1 MISDQLRQVLSN
13 NTPNIIGP
21 QLSRKTVLLKRKNK
35 KICNNT
41 LNQLPQKG
49 NQDVSS
55 KGENS
60 QKTDKT
66 DKTDTNT
73 QKSHSNMASQT
84 LNQIP
89 CISQDVFDGIEI
101 PATDP
106 IWLEIIPQE
115 LLLETSVEKLLEDNK
130 DYFYNLLG
138 LYLQERAIG
147 DLNMSRFVLPQKFQ
161 TQYSKDFTLKSID
174 RKIGIDSRIYED
186 YKQNSSQNQNTTTYK
201 QYFQKPIPNEI
212 IQSFKPIS
220 ERRIL
225 AMAALT
231 TYKANH
237 INFKQPEKPEIM
249 KAPTNSTTGRLQLNG
264 NSNYNQD
271 YKWHQNQ
278 NYERLPNFKNSYSKL
293 NPISNSDIFFT
304 KERASIDF
312 YPLSPLQKATQI
324 ITTPS
329 FQGQFTTTFKH
340 DYQQVDQELLTP
352 KTRNWKLN
360 VINKINSV
368 RERQIQQ

>member
-55 KGENS
+55 KVENS

-66 DKTDTNT
+66 DTNT
-73 QKSHSNMASQT
+73 IKSHSNMASQT
-84 LNQIP
+84 SNSIP

-115 LLLETSVEKLLEDNK
+115 LLLETTVEKLLEDNK

-147 DLNMSRFVLPQKFQ
+147 DLNMSRFVIPQKFQ

-174 RKIGIDSRIYED
+174 RKVGIDSRIYED
-186 YKQNSSQNQNTTTYK
+186 YKQYNSPNQNTTTYK
-201 QYFQKPIPNEI
+201 QYFQKPIQNEI
-212 IQSFKPIS
+212 IQSFKPTS
-220 ERRIL
+220 ERSVL

-249 KAPTNSTTGRLQLNG
+249 KAPTNSTTGKLLLNG
-264 NSNYNQD
+264 NSNYNQEF
-271 YKWHQNQ
+271 KWHQ

-312 YPLSPLQKATQI
+312 YPLSPQQKTTQI
-324 ITTPS
+324 IKTPS
-329 FQGQFTTTFKH
+329 FQGQFITTFKH
-340 DYQQVDQELLTP
+340 DYQQVDHELLTP

-360 VINKINSV
+360 LVNKINSV

>member
-35 KICNNT
+35 QICNNT
-41 LNQLPQKG
+41 LNQIPQKI

-55 KGENS
+55 KVDKS

-66 DKTDTNT
+66 DTITI
-73 QKSHSNMASQT
+73 KSNSNIASQT
-84 LNQIP
+84 SNSIP
-89 CISQDVFDGIEI
+89 YISQDLFDGVEI
-101 PATDP
+101 PPTDP

-115 LLLETSVEKLLEDNK
+115 LLQETTIEKLLEDNK

-138 LYLQERAIG
+138 LYLQERVIG
-147 DLNMSRFVLPQKFQ
+147 DLNMSRLVLPQKFQ

-186 YKQNSSQNQNTTTYK
+186 YKQYSSQNQNTTTYK
-201 QYFQKPIPNEI
+201 QYFQKPIQNDI

-220 ERRIL
+220 DRNVL
-225 AMAALT
+225 SMASLT

-249 KAPTNSTTGRLQLNG
+249 KAPSNSTTGQLQLNG

-271 YKWHQNQ
+271 YKWHQN
-278 NYERLPNFKNSYSKL
+278 YERLPNLKNSYSKL

-304 KERASIDF
+304 KQRASIDY
-312 YPLSPLQKATQI
+312 YPLSPQQKTIQVLP
-324 ITTPS
+324 TPS
-329 FQGQFTTTFKH
+329 FQGQFITTFKH
-340 DYQQVDQELLTP
+340 DYQQIDQELLTP
-352 KTRNWKLN
+352 KMRNWRLN
-360 VINKINSV
+360 MINKINTV

>member
-21 QLSRKTVLLKRKNK
+21 QLSRKTVLLKKKNK
-35 KICNNT
+35 KLCNNT
-41 LNQLPQKG
+41 LNQLPQKC

-55 KGENS
+55 KGDKS

-66 DKTDTNT
+66 ETITI
-73 QKSHSNMASQT
+73 KSNSNIGSQT
-84 LNQIP
+84 SNSIP

-101 PATDP
+101 PHTDP

-115 LLLETSVEKLLEDNK
+115 LLQETTVEKLLEDNK

-161 TQYSKDFTLKSID
+161 TQYSKDFTLKSAD

-186 YKQNSSQNQNTTTYK
+186 YKQYSSQNQNTTTYK
-201 QYFQKPIPNEI
+201 QYFQKPISNDI
-212 IQSFKPIS
+212 IQSFKPTP
-220 ERRIL
+220 ERSVL
-225 AMAALT
+225 ALAALT

-237 INFKQPEKPEIM
+237 INFKQPEIPEIM
-249 KAPTNSTTGRLQLNG
+249 KAPNNSTTGKLQLNG
-264 NSNYNQD
+264 NSNYNLD
-271 YKWHQNQ
+271 YKWHQ

-304 KERASIDF
+304 KQRASIDY
-312 YPLSPLQKATQI
+312 YPLSPQLKATQVL
-324 ITTPS
+324 TTPS
-329 FQGQFTTTFKH
+329 FQGQFMTTFKH
-340 DYQQVDQELLTP
+340 DFQQIDKELMNP
-352 KTRNWKLN
+352 KMRNWRLN
-360 VINKINSV
+360 MVNKINSV